1 MTLQGPIPGT
11 NRATAFGSHGRHLG
25 GMGGLGVWY
34 ETRDNAEGG
43 VAVKKEE
50 TDMVATASLEESC
63 LSPHPPASLHNQM
76 QVVVLN
82 MTKDTLNDKIN
93 ERETLRVRKQLIQ
106 KHGCVKMYSSLRDAH
121 IYLFPHWTKT
131 FMASNDAFDSLGED
145 VVGWWAKSR
154 WQAGLSRKL
163 SLPEAITSR
172 KRRKSEVMSDDQS
185 DEIDTASLSSTSF
198 NDLRVSFLPGDVG
211 AQSAGFSGVDPDSPG
226 DENLLNH
233 DDSMT
238 SRTPVPPILGYIH
251 PAHTANSPNVP
262 SKHLI
267 RRIDTVALLLSS
279 SLYLAR
285 QPQPDSPASPFAHP
299 NQTHP
304 TTTIPPHTTIHSP
317 TVLLDANVDL
327 SQRITL
333 RECVIG
339 ANCSIASGVRLTRCV
354 LMEGVVV
361 KEKVVMHGCVL
372 GKRCQIGK
380 GSELREC
387 NVQDGFAVSEG
398 TTAKGEVM
406 AGFGE
411 EGELL
416 ESEDEDRDEW

>member
-1 MTLQGPIPGT
+1 
-11 NRATAFGSHGRHLG
+11 
-25 GMGGLGVWY
+25 MGGLGVWY
-34 ETRDNAEGG
+34 EIRDNAEGG

-50 TDMVATASLEESC
+50 TDMVATVSLEE
-63 LSPHPPASLHNQM
+63 LSAAPHPSTSLHY
-76 QVVVLN
+76 QVQDVVLN

-93 ERETLRVRKQLIQ
+93 EREIFRIRKQLIQ
-106 KHGCVKMYSSLRDAH
+106 KYGRMKMYSSHRDAH
-121 IYLFPHWTKT
+121 IYFFPQWVKT
-131 FMASNDAFDSLGED
+131 FMAYNDTFDSLGED

-154 WQAGLSRKL
+154 WQAGLSRKI
-163 SLPEAITSR
+163 SLPEAMRSR
-172 KRRKSEVMSDDQS
+172 RGKKSEVISDKES
-185 DEIDTASLSSTSF
+185 DEVDIASLSSTSF
-198 NDLRVSFLPGDVG
+198 NDLRLSNRPSDFGGRSVG
-211 AQSAGFSGVDPDSPG
+211 FNGVNPDSPG
-226 DENLLNH
+226 DENLLN
-233 DDSMT
+233 DNDST
-238 SRTPVPPILGYIH
+238 IPSTPVPSILGYMH
-251 PAHTANSPNVP
+251 PAHAPNSPSAP

-267 RRIDTVALLLSS
+267 RRIDTVPLLLSS

-285 QPQPDSPASPFAHP
+285 QPQPDTPASPFAHS

-304 TTTIPPHTTIHSP
+304 TTTIPPHTTIHSA

-339 ANCSIASGVRLTRCV
+339 ANCSIASGARLTRCM
-354 LMEGVVV
+354 LMEGAVVE
-361 KEKVVMHGCVL
+361 EKVVMHGCVL
-372 GKRCQIGK
+372 GKRCHIGK

-398 TTAKGEVM
+398 ITAKGEVM

-416 ESEDEDRDEW
+416 ESEDEERDDEQGG